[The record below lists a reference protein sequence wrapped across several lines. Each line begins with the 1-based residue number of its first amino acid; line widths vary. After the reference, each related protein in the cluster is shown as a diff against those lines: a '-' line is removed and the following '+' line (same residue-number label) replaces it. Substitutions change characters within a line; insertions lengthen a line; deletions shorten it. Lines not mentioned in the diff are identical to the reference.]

1 MPGVGGLRRLGVRG
15 KQVLHAADVG
25 HIAAAAS
32 DAAAV
37 GVVVV
42 QGRIGAAQA
51 GAALRQAAHK
61 GRVQMV
67 QALLEVKALPYFS
80 AVERVGLITR
90 CVKDLDNVVVDMHDG
105 LLAAYAQE
113 KGAVAIVKGLRAVS
127 DFDYEFQQALTN
139 KKLNPNIETVFI
151 TANSDY
157 MYLSSSVVKQV
168 CEFGGDISDFVPPEV
183 HDDIVKRIRE
193 RSASK

>member
-1 MPGVGGLRRLGVRG
+1 MKIAICPGSFDPVTKGHLDIIRRT
-15 KQVLHAADVG
+15 
-25 HIAAAAS
+25 AS
-32 DAAAV
+32 MFDRV
-37 GVVVV
+37 IVVVM
-42 QGRIGAAQA
+42 
-51 GAALRQAAHK
+51 HNYPK
-61 GRVQMV
+61 
-67 QALLEVKALPYFS
+67 PNSYFS
-80 AVERVGLITR
+80 AIERVGLITR